1 MRTATKITLS
11 PQETD
16 VLKKI
21 VHSPTAEVRQ
31 VFRANIILLSARG
44 KRTKHIAK
52 MLKTRPTTVSKWRK
66 RFAQKWM
73 DGLMDA
79 ERSGAPKIYDHQTMN
94 RVLKILDKR
103 PPQGFARWN
112 GRLVAQALKDVSKHQ
127 VWRILNE
134 KGISLERRH
143 SWCIST
149 DPEFTSKA
157 ADVVGIYLNP
167 PENAVVISVDEKPS
181 IQALERAQGYLKLPN
196 GRAITGFAHEYK
208 RHGTT
213 TLFAAL
219 EVLTGK
225 VWAAHYHRRRRMEFL
240 NFMNQTIT
248 HFPGKEIH
256 VVLDNLNTHKPK
268 HDAWLKR
275 HKNVHFHFTPT
286 HASWLNQIEC
296 WFSILSRGALH
307 SASFTSTEQVRN
319 AIDKFIMAYNKQSA
333 PFQWTKI
340 HVKQQKFNNIAK
352 LCN

>member
-1 MRTATKITLS
+1 MRNATKITLTR
-11 PQETD
+11 QEAD
-16 VLKKI
+16 VLQKI
-21 VHSPTAEVRQ
+21 VHSPSAEVREA
-31 VFRANIILLSARG
+31 FRAKIILLSAAG
-44 KRTKHIAK
+44 NRTRQIARK
-52 MLKTRPTTVSKWRK
+52 LKTRATTVSKWRK
-66 RFAQKWM
+66 RFAEKR
-73 DGLMDA
+73 MDA
-79 ERSGAPKIYDHQTMN
+79 IKDALRSGAPAKYDNKTLN
-94 RVLKILDKR
+94 RVLKVLDSK
-103 PPQGFARWN
+103 PPQGYARWN
-112 GRLVAQALKDVSKHQ
+112 GRLVADTLKDVSKHH
-127 VWRILNE
+127 VWRMLKE
-134 KGISLERRH
+134 KGISLDRRH

-208 RHGTT
+208 RNGTT

-219 EVLTGK
+219 DVLTGK
-225 VWAAHYHRRRRMEFL
+225 VLAKHYHRIRRIEFL
-240 NFMNQTIT
+240 DFMNQTIP
-248 HFPGKEIH
+248 HFPCKEIH

-296 WFSILSRGALH
+296 WFSILSRNTLQG
-307 SASFTSTEQVRN
+307 ASFTSIEQLRN
-319 AIDKFIMAYNKQSA
+319 SIDKFILKYNKQA
-333 PFQWTKI
+333 VPFQWTKL
-340 HVKQQKFNNIAK
+340 HVKQQKFNNIAN